1 MNGIRLLFCFSLI
14 FMLCSTP
21 RAWSTDRSE
30 REKILKEYKAADL
43 NKDGYVDENE
53 YRRFVRKE
61 YKEYSAIQR
70 QGAER
75 IKKNESPKKGGEEF
89 VVTEKER
96 GARIKFKEFLNGRLR
111 FFNEADANR
120 DRLLSLE
127 EYMKMKMM
135 DPVK

>member
-1 MNGIRLLFCFSLI
+1 MNGVRLLFCFSLI
-14 FMLCSTP
+14 FMLCLTP
-21 RAWSTDRSE
+21 RAWSADRSE
-30 REKILKEYKAADL
+30 RERILKEYKAADL

-61 YKEYSAIQR
+61 YSAMQR
-70 QGAER
+70 QGPER

-89 VVTEKER
+89 VVTEKEKE
-96 GARIKFKEFLNGRLR
+96 GRIKFKAFLNGRLR
-111 FFNEADANR
+111 FFNEADANK

-127 EYMKMKMM
+127 EYLKMKMM